1 MSAVRFAIEDR
12 RPTLEEEVRQAR
24 AMHKRSLAW
33 DAEWRRQEEEE
44 LRQSVAGL
52 TPKGG
57 A

>member
-52 TPKGG
+52 APKGG